1 MRVETER
8 LYLYPISNDEMH
20 SLIEKE
26 ADAEMKQ
33 AYTEML
39 EGCLT
44 EPDNRIW
51 YAVWNM
57 ELKNVPG
64 TIVGDFCFKGLGKD
78 GVVEIGYGLREEFR
92 HQGYMVETVKVITEW
107 ALSME
112 GVCAVEAE
120 TDPEN
125 VASQNVLRRAGFVKN
140 GVIGE
145 EGPRFVY
152 RGKENE
158 RESGNIIEM
167 KLPAYEEPV
176 AYGSL
181 TKEQFNAEIEK
192 GMEDIIVEGRKI
204 GINLLSY
211 ENYNVDVEG

>member
-1 MRVETER
+1 MRMETER
-8 LYLYPISNDEMH
+8 LYLYPISNDEM
-20 SLIEKE
+20 SCLIEKE

-39 EGCLT
+39 DGCLM

-57 ELKNVPG
+57 ELKNALG
-64 TIVGDFCFKGLGKD
+64 TIVGDFCFKGLGKE

-92 HQGYMVETVKVITEW
+92 HHGYMVETVKVITEW

-120 TDPEN
+120 TDLKN
-125 VASQNVLRRAGFVKN
+125 VASQNVLMKAGFVKN

-158 RESGNIIEM
+158 R
-167 KLPAYEEPV
+167 
-176 AYGSL
+176 
-181 TKEQFNAEIEK
+181 
-192 GMEDIIVEGRKI
+192 
-204 GINLLSY
+204 
-211 ENYNVDVEG
+211 

>member
-39 EGCLT
+39 EGCLM

-57 ELKNVPG
+57 ELKNAPE

-78 GVVEIGYGLREEFR
+78 GVVEIGYGLREEFM

-107 ALSME
+107 ALSRK
-112 GVCAVEAE
+112 GVYFVEAE

-125 VASQNVLRRAGFVKN
+125 VASQNVLSRAGFVKN
-140 GVIGE
+140 GATGNKSA
-145 EGPRFVY
+145 GY
-152 RGKENE
+152 NKSRG
-158 RESGNIIEM
+158 I
-167 KLPAYEEPV
+167 
-176 AYGSL
+176 
-181 TKEQFNAEIEK
+181 
-192 GMEDIIVEGRKI
+192 
-204 GINLLSY
+204 
-211 ENYNVDVEG
+211 

>member
-1 MRVETER
+1 M
-8 LYLYPISNDEMH
+8 
-20 SLIEKE
+20 
-26 ADAEMKQ
+26 
-33 AYTEML
+33 
-39 EGCLT
+39 

-92 HQGYMVETVKVITEW
+92 HHGYMVETVKVITEW

-120 TDPEN
+120 TDLKN
-125 VASQNVLRRAGFVKN
+125 VASQNVLMKAGFVKN

-158 RESGNIIEM
+158 R
-167 KLPAYEEPV
+167 
-176 AYGSL
+176 
-181 TKEQFNAEIEK
+181 
-192 GMEDIIVEGRKI
+192 
-204 GINLLSY
+204 
-211 ENYNVDVEG
+211 

>member
-1 MRVETER
+1 
-8 LYLYPISNDEMH
+8 
-20 SLIEKE
+20 
-26 ADAEMKQ
+26 
-33 AYTEML
+33 ML
-39 EGCLT
+39 ERCLM

-57 ELKNVPG
+57 ELKNAPG
-64 TIVGDFCFKGLGKD
+64 TIVGDFCFKGLGKN

-120 TDPEN
+120 TDLKN
-125 VASQNVLRRAGFVKN
+125 VASQNVLMKAGFEKN

-152 RGKENE
+152 RGKD
-158 RESGNIIEM
+158 
-167 KLPAYEEPV
+167 
-176 AYGSL
+176 
-181 TKEQFNAEIEK
+181 NA
-192 GMEDIIVEGRKI
+192 R
-204 GINLLSY
+204 
-211 ENYNVDVEG
+211 

>member
-39 EGCLT
+39 EGCLM

-57 ELKNVPG
+57 ELKNAPE

-92 HQGYMVETVKVITEW
+92 YQGYMVETVKVITEW

-125 VASQNVLRRAGFVKN
+125 VASQNVLSRAGFVKN
-140 GVIGE
+140 GVTGNKSA
-145 EGPRFVY
+145 GY
-152 RGKENE
+152 NKSRG
-158 RESGNIIEM
+158 I
-167 KLPAYEEPV
+167 
-176 AYGSL
+176 
-181 TKEQFNAEIEK
+181 
-192 GMEDIIVEGRKI
+192 
-204 GINLLSY
+204 
-211 ENYNVDVEG
+211 

>member
-8 LYLYPISNDEMH
+8 LYLYPISNDEMY
-20 SLIEKE
+20 SLIAKE

-39 EGCLT
+39 ERCLM

-57 ELKNVPG
+57 ELKNAPG
-64 TIVGDFCFKGLGKD
+64 TIVGDFCFKGLGKN

-120 TDPEN
+120 TDLKS
-125 VASQNVLRRAGFVKN
+125 VASQNVLMKAGFVKN

-158 RESGNIIEM
+158 R
-167 KLPAYEEPV
+167 
-176 AYGSL
+176 
-181 TKEQFNAEIEK
+181 
-192 GMEDIIVEGRKI
+192 
-204 GINLLSY
+204 
-211 ENYNVDVEG
+211 

>member
-8 LYLYPISNDEMH
+8 MYLYPLSDEEMR
-20 SLIEKE
+20 LVIEKE
-26 ADAEMKQ
+26 SDPEMKQ

-39 EGCLT
+39 EGSLSN
-44 EPDNRIW
+44 PDNRIL

-57 ELKNVPG
+57 ELKNDPG

-92 HQGYMVETVKVITEW
+92 HHGYMVETVKVITDW
-107 ALSME
+107 ALSMD

-120 TDPEN
+120 TDLKN
-125 VASQNVLRRAGFVKN
+125 VASQNVLMKAGFVKN

-158 RESGNIIEM
+158 R
-167 KLPAYEEPV
+167 
-176 AYGSL
+176 
-181 TKEQFNAEIEK
+181 
-192 GMEDIIVEGRKI
+192 
-204 GINLLSY
+204 
-211 ENYNVDVEG
+211 